1 MTGGVT
7 VPDGLDQSHP
17 APADDEIAAP
27 ARPSVRAVA
36 VLAAVPL
43 LVVVLDQIVKQ
54 LSLTHLT
61 GSAPVRLLGGA
72 IYLNLTRNSGAA
84 FSMGGNYTYVF
95 PIVAVLVVGGII
107 WLSRRLRS
115 VGWAVSFG
123 LIIGGAVGNLIDRLF
138 RAPGV
143 FRGQVVDMISLFDP
157 DGRAYPIPA
166 IFNIADSALF
176 CGVVLAIILELI
188 GRRRDGMRIS
198 DRPTH
203 DQAPADRAE
212 A

>member
-1 MTGGVT
+1 VT

-17 APADDEIAAP
+17 APADEVEAP
-27 ARPSVRAVA
+27 ARPSRRALA
-36 VLAAVPL
+36 VLAAVPV
-43 LVVVLDQIVKQ
+43 LVIVLDQIVKQ

-95 PIVAVLVVGGII
+95 PVIAVLVVSGII

-115 VGWAVSFG
+115 IGWAISFG
-123 LIIGGAVGNLIDRLF
+123 LIIGGAIGNLIDRLF

-157 DGRAYPIPA
+157 AGRAYPIPA

-176 CGVVLAIILELI
+176 CGVVLAIILEFA
-188 GRRRDGMRIS
+188 GRRRDGTRIS
-198 DRPTH
+198 ARFTR
-203 DQAPADRAE
+203 DQPPADRAE

>member
-1 MTGGVT
+1 M
-7 VPDGLDQSHP
+7 PDGLDRAHP
-17 APADDEIAAP
+17 ATADQVEART
-27 ARPSVRAVA
+27 RPSRRALA
-36 VLAAVPL
+36 VLSAVPV
-43 LVVVLDQIVKQ
+43 LVVGLDQIVKQ

-61 GSAPVRLLGGA
+61 GSPPVRLLGGA

-84 FSMGGNYTYVF
+84 FSMGGNYTYLF
-95 PIVAVLVVGGII
+95 PIIAVLVVAGII

-123 LIIGGAVGNLIDRLF
+123 LIVGGAVGNLIDRLF

-176 CGVVLAIILELI
+176 CGVVLAIILELT
-188 GRRRDGMRIS
+188 GRRRDGTRIS
-198 DRPTH
+198 ARLTR
-203 DQAPADRAE
+203 DQPPADRAE

>member
-1 MTGGVT
+1 VT
-7 VPDGLDQSHP
+7 VPEGLDRSHP
-17 APADDEIAAP
+17 AIADRVETP
-27 ARPSVRAVA
+27 TRPSPLAVA
-36 VLAAVPL
+36 VLAAVPV

-95 PIVAVLVVGGII
+95 PVIAVLVIGGIV

-123 LIIGGAVGNLIDRLF
+123 LIVGGAIGNLVDRLF

-166 IFNIADSALF
+166 IFNVADSALF
-176 CGVVLAIILELI
+176 CGVVLAIILEFT
-188 GRRRDGMRIS
+188 GRRRDGTRNS
-198 DRPTH
+198 ARLTR
-203 DQAPADRAE
+203 DQPPADRAE